1 MDLELFPVLAGIAG
15 NISQNLFWPKL
26 KKAKDIKCK
35 LYLGEYKMANCCG
48 NWVEVSGEKKDLKKF
63 LKLVGKEFDFEK
75 VIPTKTDTK
84 DEADEKW
91 GCPSIAFDTTLD
103 GSPEDGQLCWQF
115 WTKWCPPKLIYEKL
129 VEMFPKVFIS
139 WRYEE
144 PGQGL
149 YGYLQNED

>member
-1 MDLELFPVLAGIAG
+1 
-15 NISQNLFWPKL
+15 
-26 KKAKDIKCK
+26 
-35 LYLGEYKMANCCG
+35 MANCCS
-48 NWVEVSGEKKDLKKF
+48 NWVTITGSEEDLKEVKA
-63 LKLVGKEFDFEK
+63 LLGKEFDFEK

-91 GCPSIAFDTTLD
+91 GCPSIAFDVEFSD
-103 GSPEDGQLCWQF
+103 GIEYDELSWEF